1 MVRRQVQDG
10 QPVKFAI
17 PTDEWLQVLEDEYLS
32 TFVKDGGATVKFAV
46 TPDDARA
53 DLVRRVSALCE
64 DLGYCVLTL
73 SADDVRMHMP
83 HEIFFDL
90 ARQID
95 WPGMVRRVVLRLAA
109 ERGYKVS
116 EIDPHA
122 HGRVFESIAEENGLD
137 HGFVLGEI
145 RKSIRDHVA
154 RSPAMLRD
162 FRDAMTYLCLH
173 EVVDE
178 EHPLLLWLRG
188 EARVSSVRDYSVFT
202 RIDRTTARQ
211 FIESTLHW
219 SLIAGY
225 TGTALVLDIARVTV
239 ARNPKDGRRYY
250 TRAMA
255 TDHYEL
261 LREFVD
267 DVDRLPGTFLCAV
280 AGPELLNDER
290 GTRGFAIYEALK
302 TRVMDDVH
310 DKRTANPLSS
320 LVRLQ
325 AEAVT

>member
-1 MVRRQVQDG
+1 MNLE
-10 QPVKFAI
+10 I
-17 PTDEWLQVLEDEYLS
+17 PTTTWLEVLEDEYLS

-46 TPDDARA
+46 TPDDARP
-53 DLVRRVSALCE
+53 DLVRRVSALCD
-64 DLGYCVLTL
+64 DLGYLVLTL
-73 SADDVRMHMP
+73 SAEDVRIHMP
-83 HEIFFDL
+83 QEIYFEF

-95 WPGMVRRVVLRLAA
+95 WLGMVRRVVLRLAE
-109 ERGYKVS
+109 ERGYRVD
-116 EIDPHA
+116 EIDPDA
-122 HGRVFESIAEENGLD
+122 RGRIFESIAEKNDLD
-137 HGFVLGEI
+137 PGFVLGEI
-145 RKSIRDHVA
+145 RKSIRDRVA

-173 EVVDE
+173 EVDDE

-188 EARVSSVRDYSVFT
+188 EARVSTVRDYSVFT
-202 RIDRTTARQ
+202 RIDRTTARH
-211 FIESTLHW
+211 FIESILHW

-225 TGTALVLDIARVTV
+225 TGTALLLDIARVTV
-239 ARNPKDGRRYY
+239 ARNPKDGLRYY

-267 DVDRLPGTFLCAV
+267 DVDRLPGTFLLAA
-280 AGPELLNDER
+280 AGPELLNDQR

-310 DKRTANPLSS
+310 DKHTANPVSS
-320 LVRLQ
+320 LVRLGS
-325 AEAVT
+325 EAMT